1 MVTRAE
7 ARLDLLRR
15 GAIEAIDAAA
25 GQARARYITVAPG
38 QEGVYILKAAQA
50 EAYRAA
56 GYPADASPWPLIA
69 LEAEARAMT
78 PRVLADEVLWLRD
91 AWTAKA
97 AAIEAARLA
106 GKRAVSEALHPGEVA
121 AARDA
126 AIATLSAL

>member
-38 QEGVYILKAAQA
+38 QEGVYLLKAAQA

>member
-1 MVTRAE
+1 
-7 ARLDLLRR
+7 
-15 GAIEAIDAAA
+15 
-25 GQARARYITVAPG
+25 G
-38 QEGVYILKAAQA
+38 QEGVYLLKAAQA